1 MANSPLVSLRIP
13 PETLK
18 RIDKLAEKLYPSRKV
33 GGKPNR
39 SQVILDA
46 IASFLDNE
54 NSKEKEENIDE
65 RIDQILQDYQKHL
78 EKEIQ
83 SYIDKKFSAYAY
95 NLEQGIY
102 SHGKVIRLD
111 K

>member
-13 PETLK
+13 PEILSE
-18 RIDKLAEKLYPSRKV
+18 IDELAEKLYPPRKT

-46 IASFLDNE
+46 IANFLEQNQSLKGGE
-54 NSKEKEENIDE
+54 LELEEKIK
-65 RIDQILQDYQKHL
+65 QILVKYQENL
-78 EKEIQ
+78 EKQIQ
-83 SYIDKKFSAYAY
+83 SYIDEKFVAYAY
-95 NLEQGIY
+95 NLKQDLRHI
-102 SHGKVIRLD
+102 GKAL

>member
-1 MANSPLVSLRIP
+1 MANSPLVSIRIP
-13 PETLK
+13 PETLVQL
-18 RIDKLAEKLYPSRKV
+18 DELAEKLYPSRKT

-46 IASFLDNE
+46 ITNFLA
-54 NSKEKEENIDE
+54 EKKPLGGEELEIEEKVN
-65 RIDQILQDYQKHL
+65 QILEKYQKHL

-83 SYIDKKFSAYAY
+83 SYIDEKFLAYSY
-95 NLEQGIY
+95 NLEQRLRYG
-102 SHGKVIRLD
+102 GKLI